1 MEVRIASLQDS
12 LPHNMKVNPQSPK
25 LRKVDEEGG
34 DKHVDLG
41 GRQGKVGGKVVDK
54 QEVGSSFVA
63 GFVAA

>member
-1 MEVRIASLQDS
+1 M
-12 LPHNMKVNPQSPK
+12 

-41 GRQGKVGGKVVDK
+41 GRQGKVGGEVLDK

>member
-1 MEVRIASLQDS
+1 
-12 LPHNMKVNPQSPK
+12 MKK
-25 LRKVDEEGG
+25 EETSMLI
-34 DKHVDLG
+34 DLG

>member
-1 MEVRIASLQDS
+1 M
-12 LPHNMKVNPQSPK
+12 
-25 LRKVDEEGG
+25 LRKAIEEGG

-41 GRQGKVGGKVVDK
+41 GRQGNVDGDVLDK